1 MSATGQVEGYKNF
14 EDCDECDVVDAKPPA
29 LSPVN
34 PLHAAIDIVDGQR
47 SLVRRLNNLLEEP
60 LTWRV
65 RTNLRSIRLAQAK
78 NVERCE
84 ALIAELTR
92 EHREHSGA
100 ARKRDAKA
108 KGNDHGG

>member
-1 MSATGQVEGYKNF
+1 MSTTAQVEGYKNF
-14 EDCDECDVVDAKPPA
+14 EDCDECGFVGSKPPEPSA
-29 LSPVN
+29 MN
-34 PLHAAIDIVDGQR
+34 PLHAAIDIVDGQL
-47 SLVRRLNNLLEEP
+47 SLVRRLDELLEEP

-92 EHREHSGA
+92 EHRGHLGA
-100 ARKRDAKA
+100 AHKCDAKA
-108 KGNDHGG
+108 KGDDHGG